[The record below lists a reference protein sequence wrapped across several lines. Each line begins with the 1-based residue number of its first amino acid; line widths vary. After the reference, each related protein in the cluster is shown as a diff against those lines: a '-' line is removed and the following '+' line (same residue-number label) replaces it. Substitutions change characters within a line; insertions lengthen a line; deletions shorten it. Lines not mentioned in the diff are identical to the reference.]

1 MQEPG
6 VEIAEHDD
14 DDCAHLASSL
24 MVSHDGAVAHWH
36 WPKVGIHTQ
45 ASADEHVDVPS
56 AHAASEV
63 RSPHGP
69 APGGGGGGWLS
80 RQPHLGGL
88 PYGTPP
94 VSMPHLP
101 MPQP

>member
-6 VEIAEHDD
+6 VESHDD
-14 DDCAHLASSL
+14 DDIEHLASSL

-36 WPKVGIHTQ
+36 WPKVGIQTQ
-45 ASADEHVDVPS
+45 ASDDEHVDVPS

-69 APGGGGGGWLS
+69 PFGGGGGWLS

-88 PYGTPP
+88 PCGTPP

-101 MPQP
+101 CKAQP

>member
-1 MQEPG
+1 
-6 VEIAEHDD
+6 
-14 DDCAHLASSL
+14 

-69 APGGGGGGWLS
+69 PFGGHDHNE
-80 RQPHLGGL
+80 RQHDQRNEGADGNP
-88 PYGTPP
+88 TIDII
-94 VSMPHLP
+94 
-101 MPQP
+101 